1 MNKNDETLIQQIC
14 QHLDRSVLQL
24 DDSTSSRLDKARETA
39 LQRTP
44 IDEPALEEAMFVDSV
59 LTSLEDQEQAPYIS
73 SRLDAIRA
81 QALSR
86 QACLEGKTDSTRVSN
101 LLGLFG
107 GIFSLPASMLATA
120 CVLVTVVSL
129 FYVGSNSNRN
139 LSVDEELTLIASAED
154 LELYENLDFYLW
166 LEENGFAN

>member
-1 MNKNDETLIQQIC
+1 MNNSEDKFIQQVC
-14 QHLDRSVLQL
+14 QYLDRSLLEL
-24 DDSTSSRLDKARETA
+24 DDSTVTRLDGARAEA
-39 LQRTP
+39 LLRNVTG
-44 IDEPALEEAMFVDSV
+44 DSAVEEELLMDSV
-59 LTSLEDQEQAPYIS
+59 LTNLEDQEPPAHIA

-86 QACLEGKTDSTRVSN
+86 QFATEKQPHRN
-101 LLGLFG
+101 LWERLQELFG
-107 GIFSLPASMLATA
+107 GGFSLSASMLATA

-129 FYVGSNSNRN
+129 FYVGSSPDRN
-139 LSVDEELTLIASAED
+139 LNLDEELTLIASAQD